1 MDGDDGRTKALEI
14 DAEVA
19 SYLLKALVAAVETN
33 PAMAQAFR
41 AALAEELSLSR
52 DLDPDRAQ
60 DVARW
65 LASQY

>member
-1 MDGDDGRTKALEI
+1 MDEGRTRALEI

-19 SYLLKALVAAVETN
+19 SFLLKALIAAVETDRD
-33 PAMAQAFR
+33 MGHAFR
-41 AALAEELSLSR
+41 AALAEELALSR
-52 DLDPDRAQ
+52 DLDPERAQ